1 MTTSGELTLDHILN
15 FLCVEK
21 EPERIF
27 VQPTL
32 TRGLGIDN
40 RSTHPSTSARRT
52 STSDSFSRSEN
63 DYYKKYQEEEKQ
75 ITSQQTFRQTV
86 HIPGMGT
93 MHINEMDEVEQMS
106 SVSDTLPDNSNPCD
120 DQRAEIYSS
129 YFDPN
134 HTYDPN
140 LIITSHKEKIIHL
153 LEINQVVIIQGATG
167 CGKSTQVPQY
177 ILDYYSSKNQHCNI
191 VVTQPRRIAA
201 ISVANRVCQERQ
213 WSMGSIVG
221 YQISLDSVK
230 SEDTRLTY
238 VTTGVLLQ
246 KLANEQR
253 MDMYTHVIIDEVHE
267 RDKDTDFLLLLVRRL
282 LRTNSR
288 GVKVIL
294 MSATF
299 DTTKFAEYFYVP
311 VQNKLMP
318 APVFDIVGK
327 TRFVPEYYL
336 NNIRNLGPLPQLDP
350 GFPCIPNESYILT
363 YNLIKVFDRIETQEQ
378 EQENE
383 GLEVCRGAVLIFLPG
398 YEEIGKMR
406 DILREEQTIYKWWI
420 IPLHSSITSQEQS
433 QVFKKPQTGYRKII
447 LSTNIAESSITVPDI
462 KYVIDFCLTK
472 NLMSDPDTNYSQLQ
486 LAWAAKSNCKQRKG
500 RAGRVSDGR
509 CYRMVPYDF
518 YENHLP
524 EYGIPEMTRSPLE
537 HLVLRSK
544 QLDIGEP
551 KAVLALAI
559 DPPKLEDIERAI
571 LVLKEVG
578 ALAMTSNGRLTSQ
591 DGDLTFVGKVMLH
604 LPLDVKISKLI
615 LLGYACNC
623 LEDCLI
629 IAASLSLKDFFAKPF
644 QKFLEAYKSRLSW
657 AHGTFSDCITYLNA
671 YKLWEETTQ
680 RGHFR
685 FSRNRQKEEEWGKTN
700 FIQIKKIKEVK
711 MLVDELKTRLEKL
724 NIKTPHQARRQ
735 SVEDYL
741 IIKLVIAAA
750 FYPNYFVQEE
760 TDEKEISRQ
769 VSGRDP
775 LRTVEVRG
783 FPPNQGQLYVTA
795 LKNLLSHCSRNMTIH
810 FEERRA
816 LIEFNQNE
824 STGIPQAVYLAVKM
838 RRLRMPLQLQIYDKA
853 EASRKLEQLLQL
865 RNEKCSKERRLQ
877 TNRISIQVTDNIIN
891 QVELP
896 SIRTTV
902 IHIFAT
908 FMVDCGHFWAQYREP
923 NSENLNLQF
932 LKDTINVNGAKHFQP
947 VTEIYPGKIILAPFF
962 EAHNS
967 MNYYRA
973 KIEEI
978 TEDGIKVFFIDYG
991 NKEIIPN
998 KSHLKEIDAS
1008 RTPDLLTIP
1017 AQAFECV
1024 LCEIRPS
1031 VLKSS
1036 DGKWTDEARGW
1047 FQSAVNGQELTAK
1060 VYSVVQNVVRLE
1072 LTRREENGVEININE
1087 QLIKLEY
1094 GEKAEESYSSK
1105 KNHEMRKKFENSV
1118 IYESKI
1124 DVDEDTDYVHFTM
1137 NEVNQI
1143 NSSTTPTQ
1151 RILLHGPFSALETSY
1166 LGMTYLGRSRR
1177 VRIDRD
1183 SINSVILDSEP
1194 QDKHSRLLVS
1204 SYVGLSA
1211 DGSAINARNT
1221 TLMPN
1226 IHGLPALVILTF
1238 APCAEFRTDIH
1249 RKHYTG
1255 ALCGLGYDEETGK
1268 SFHPD
1273 HDIELVFE
1281 TNFDEED
1288 IIMINTVRMGINLLF
1303 GSEGNTVGM
1312 DISII
1317 QQKIRRNLLN
1327 LLSKDRNSVE
1337 RKEFRHKYKW
1347 KQIEEENILKS
1358 VIEGTICDCPHVFP
1372 LHKAVR
1378 LTEDM
1383 VQIMLQ
1389 DHIRELH
1396 LISKNHS
1403 QGINVNKCRLCGITV
1418 KTLKDL
1424 RKHLQS
1430 SDHKEKELKLFED

>member
-27 VQPTL
+27 VEPTL

-40 RSTHPSTSARRT
+40 RSTHPSASARRT

-63 DYYKKYQEEEKQ
+63 DYYKKYQEEEKKL
-75 ITSQQTFRQTV
+75 TSQQTFRQTV
-86 HIPGMGT
+86 LIPGMGT
-93 MHINEMDEVEQMS
+93 LHINEMDDVEQMS
-106 SVSDTLPDNSNPCD
+106 SVSEPSSGTLPGNSNPSD
-120 DQRAEIYSS
+120 DQSAAIYSS

-140 LIITSHKEKIIHL
+140 LIITPHKEKIIHL
-153 LEINQVVIIQGATG
+153 IEINQVIVIQGATG

-177 ILDYYSSKNQHCNI
+177 ILDYCTSKNKHCNI

-213 WSMGSIVG
+213 WSLGSIVG
-221 YQISLDSVK
+221 YQVSLDNVR

-246 KLANEQR
+246 KLTNEQR

-267 RDKDTDFLLLLVRRL
+267 RDKETDFLLLLVRRL

-299 DTTKFAEYFYVP
+299 DTTKFAEYFYIP
-311 VQNKLMP
+311 VQNTLMP

-336 NNIRNLGPLPQLDP
+336 NNIRNLGPLPELDP
-350 GFPCIPNESYILT
+350 YHPCIPNESYILT

-378 EQENE
+378 EQEND
-383 GLEVCRGAVLIFLPG
+383 GLEVCRGAILIFLPG

-406 DILREEQTIYKWWI
+406 DLLREEQTTYKWWI

-472 NLMSDPDTNYSQLQ
+472 NLMSDPDTNYCQLQ

-524 EYGIPEMTRSPLE
+524 EYGIPEMNRSPLE
-537 HLVLRSK
+537 QLVLMSK
-544 QLDIGEP
+544 KLDIGEP

-578 ALAMTSNGRLTSQ
+578 ALAMTTKGCITSQ
-591 DGDLTFVGKVMLH
+591 DGDLTFVGEVMLH

-657 AHGTFSDCITYLNA
+657 SHGTFSDCIAYLNA
-671 YKLWEETTQ
+671 YKLWDETTQ

-685 FSRNRQKEEEWGKTN
+685 FSKNKQKEEEWGKTN

-711 MLVDELKTRLEKL
+711 ILVNELKTRLEKL
-724 NIKTPHQARRQ
+724 NIKASHQARRQ
-735 SVEDYL
+735 TVEDSL
-741 IIKLVIAAA
+741 IIKLIIAAA

-760 TDEKEISRQ
+760 TDEIEIAKQ

-783 FPPNQGQLYVTA
+783 LPPNQGQLYVTA

-810 FEERRA
+810 FEERR
-816 LIEFNQNE
+816 Q
-824 STGIPQAVYLAVKM
+824 
-838 RRLRMPLQLQIYDKA
+838 LRMPLQLQIYDKA

-877 TNRISIQVTDNIIN
+877 TNRIFIQVTDDNIN
-891 QVELP
+891 QVALP
-896 SIRTTV
+896 SLNTTV
-902 IHIFAT
+902 IRIFAT
-908 FMVDCGHFWAQYREP
+908 FMVDCGHFWAQYRDT
-923 NSENLNLQF
+923 SEMNLQF
-932 LKDTINVNGAKHFQP
+932 LKDAINLNEAQNFQP
-947 VTEIYPGKIILAPFF
+947 VTKIYPGKIILAPFF
-962 EAHNS
+962 EAHNTMS
-967 MNYYRA
+967 YYRA

-998 KSHLKEIDAS
+998 KSHLKEIDAL

-1017 AQAFECV
+1017 AQAFECA

-1031 VLKSS
+1031 VLKST
-1036 DGKWTDEARGW
+1036 DGKWTDEARRW
-1047 FQSAVNGQELTAK
+1047 FQSAVNGQELIAT

-1072 LTRREENGVEININE
+1072 LKRTEETGIEININE
-1087 QLIKLEY
+1087 ELIKRGL

-1105 KNHEMRKKFENSV
+1105 KNHEMRKKFKNSV
-1118 IYESKI
+1118 VYDSNK
-1124 DVDEDTDYVHFTM
+1124 DVDKDTDFVHFTM
-1137 NEVNQI
+1137 NEVDQI
-1143 NSSTTPTQ
+1143 NSSTKPTQ
-1151 RILLHGPFSALETSY
+1151 RILLNGPSSALETSY
-1166 LGMTYLGRSRR
+1166 LGMTYLSRSRR

-1183 SINSVILDSEP
+1183 SVNSVILDSEP

-1226 IHGLPALVILTF
+1226 THGLPALVALTF
-1238 APCAEFRTDIH
+1238 APYAEFRTDTE

-1255 ALCGLGYDEETGK
+1255 ALCGLGYDEETGN

-1281 TNFDEED
+1281 TSFDEND
-1288 IIMINTVRMGINLLF
+1288 IIIINTIRMGINLLL
-1303 GSEGNTVGM
+1303 GAKEKPANI
-1312 DISII
+1312 DIPKI
-1317 QQKIRRNLLN
+1317 QKKIRRNLLD
-1327 LLSKDRNSVE
+1327 LLIKVRNSVE
-1337 RKEFRHKYKW
+1337 PKEFRHKYKW
-1347 KQIEEENILKS
+1347 KQIEKKYILKS
-1358 VIEGTICDCPHVFP
+1358 TVEGTPCDCPHVFP
-1372 LHKAVR
+1372 LHKAVE
-1378 LTEDM
+1378 LIEDK
-1383 VQIMLQ
+1383 VKIMLQ

-1396 LISKNHS
+1396 LISKSCS

-1424 RKHLQS
+1424 RNHLQD